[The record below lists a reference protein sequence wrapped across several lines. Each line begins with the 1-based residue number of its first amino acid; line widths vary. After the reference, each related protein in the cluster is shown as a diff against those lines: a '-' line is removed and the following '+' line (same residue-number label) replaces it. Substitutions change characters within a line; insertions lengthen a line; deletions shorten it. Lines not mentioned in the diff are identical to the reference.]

1 VIGAVTS
8 AVLVGLASQ
17 WDDLRHALTTHDAY
31 VQGRWMAL
39 ATVLC
44 VLAAAGARYAADG
57 WLGYQYL
64 SQKVARRGLAA
75 VVVIGLVVLAF
86 SHPIDR
92 IREFSNANDI
102 AGASAATGGGHVFST
117 SGTGRSQFWGQAID
131 AFESEPVI
139 GIGAG
144 NYELWWN
151 QHHTIDVIT
160 IDAHSLYLQTLAE
173 LGIVGILL
181 LLGFLGTAL
190 YAGWRAV
197 ARRPDVGEAGEVM
210 AAALA
215 VFLAGLTSASF
226 DWTWQ
231 LPAAFAP
238 VIVMAALLSGPASQP
253 VAVVADPDT
262 GRLWMPGWRARSAQ
276 YGLGVATLLCAWV
289 AIWVAG
295 DQLIASV
302 QLDSSRSALARGDF
316 AIAAQSARN
325 ASAIQPWSSE
335 AQLQLALAEKAS
347 GDLAAATAAVREAVD
362 RASHDWRP
370 WLVAAEVAAAAG
382 NRQDAEFGLAVANK
396 LSPRPLP
403 VKLAPQR

>member
-1 VIGAVTS
+1 
-8 AVLVGLASQ
+8 
-17 WDDLRHALTTHDAY
+17 
-31 VQGRWMAL
+31 
-39 ATVLC
+39 
-44 VLAAAGARYAADG
+44 
-57 WLGYQYL
+57 
-64 SQKVARRGLAA
+64 VARRGLAA
-75 VVVIGLVVLAF
+75 VVAVGLIVLAF

-92 IREFSNANDI
+92 IRDFSNANDI
-102 AGASAATGGGHVFST
+102 AGASSSTGGSHVFST
-117 SGTGRSQFWGQAID
+117 SGTGRSQFWGQAVD
-131 AFESEPVI
+131 AFESEPVV

-197 ARRPDVGEAGEVM
+197 AWLPDVGDAGEVM
-210 AAALA
+210 AAAFA
-215 VFLAGLTSASF
+215 VFLAGLTSAAF

-253 VAVVADPDT
+253 VVVAAEAGAGGAP
-262 GRLWMPGWRARSAQ
+262 MPRWRARGGQ
-276 YGLGVATLLCAWV
+276 YGLGVATLVCAWI
-289 AIWVAG
+289 AIWIAG

-302 QLDSSRSALARGDF
+302 QLDNSRTALALWDF
-316 AIAAQSARN
+316 DGAAQSARN
-325 ASAIQPWSSE
+325 ASAIQPWSSD
-335 AQLQLALAEKAS
+335 AQLQLALAEKGN
-347 GDLAAATAAVREAVD
+347 GDFAAATAAVREAVD

-370 WLVAAEVAAAAG
+370 WLVAAEVAASAG
-382 NRQDAEFGLAVANK
+382 NRRGAEFGLAVANR
-396 LSPRPLP
+396 LSPKPLP

>member
-1 VIGAVTS
+1 VGS
-8 AVLVGLASQ
+8 AVLIALASQ
-17 WDDLRHALTTHDAY
+17 WEDLRHALTTNDAY

-44 VLAAAGARYAADG
+44 VLGAAAARYATDG
-57 WLGYQYL
+57 WFSRVRLPRT
-64 SQKVARRGLAA
+64 VARRGLAV
-75 VVVIGLVVLAF
+75 VVVIGLIVLAF

-92 IREFSNANDI
+92 IKDFSNSSDI

-173 LGIVGILL
+173 LGILGILL
-181 LLGFLGTAL
+181 LLGFLGASL

-197 ARRPDVGEAGEVM
+197 ARRPDVGPGGEVM

-215 VFLAGLTSASF
+215 VFLAGLTSAAF

-231 LPAAFAP
+231 LPAAFAS
-238 VIVMAALLSGPASQP
+238 VIMTAALLTGPASQP
-253 VAVVADPDT
+253 VAVVAEPGST
-262 GRLWMPGWRARSAQ
+262 KWMPKWRARGSQ
-276 YGLGVATLLCAWV
+276 YGLAVATLVVAWV

-295 DQLIASV
+295 DQLVASV
-302 QLDSSRSALARGDF
+302 QLDSSRSALANGDF
-316 AIAAQSARN
+316 ESAAQSARN

-335 AQLQLALAEKAS
+335 AQLQLALAEKAN
-347 GDLAAATAAVREAVD
+347 GDIAAATAAGQEAID
-362 RASHDWRP
+362 KASHDWRT

-382 NRQDAEFGLAVANK
+382 NRQAATVALAFANR
-396 LSPRPLP
+396 LSPKPLP